1 MAPAAAPSLMSELLG
16 ASIFSSFEYVA
27 LAVAPGM
34 IEEITSRS
42 SGGNPSDPKTV
53 RGSALEGTANYC
65 EGE

>member
-1 MAPAAAPSLMSELLG
+1 
-16 ASIFSSFEYVA
+16 
-27 LAVAPGM
+27 M